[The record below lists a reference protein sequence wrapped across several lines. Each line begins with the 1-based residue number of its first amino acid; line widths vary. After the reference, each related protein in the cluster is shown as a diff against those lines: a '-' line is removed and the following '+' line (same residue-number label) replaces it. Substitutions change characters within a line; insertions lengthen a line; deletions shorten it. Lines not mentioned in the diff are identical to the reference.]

1 MHCKI
6 VLILQII
13 SKTTYF
19 IAMDLTFEQLEEQ
32 IGGNEDM
39 VRLVRVLKGK
49 FNFLCSS
56 LEEKDQ
62 KIMIL

>member
-1 MHCKI
+1 ME
-6 VLILQII
+6 
-13 SKTTYF
+13 
-19 IAMDLTFEQLEEQ
+19 LTFEQLEEQ

-39 VRLVRVLKGK
+39 VRLVRVLKSK

-62 KIMIL
+62 KIRTLEAKIDDFQRK